1 MALKLA
7 INGFGR
13 IGRLVFREAMK
24 HDEFEVVAVN
34 DLTDAGQLAHLLKYD
49 SVHGIYDAEVNAD
62 EDSFVVNGQRIK
74 VYAEKD
80 PAQLPWGELGVD
92 VVLECTGHF
101 RSMEEVGKHIE
112 AGAKKA
118 ILSAPAKGA
127 MLTFVMGVNHEDY
140 NPATDDV
147 ISNASCTTNCL
158 APVAKVLDEKFGI
171 ERGMMTT
178 IHSYTNDQ
186 RILDFPHSD
195 PRRARAGAVSMI
207 PTTTGAAVAVSKVL
221 PQLKDYNELPLV
233 SIDYN
238 GNHHSSTVDGLST
251 MVLENKMVK
260 VLAWGAFFM
269 LNKKTMKDIDVK
281 GKRVFVRVDFNVPMA
296 DGAITDETRI
306 RAAIPTI
313 EYLVEQGAKV
323 ILASHLGRPKGEVKE
338 DMCLTAAGV
347 RLAQLM
353 GKPVT
358 KLDESIGQVV
368 EEAVASMH
376 DGDLLL
382 MENVRFHAGEEKN
395 DPTLAQQ
402 FAQLADIYMYC
413 KALSN
418 PEHPF
423 TAIIGGAK
431 VKDKIGVIESLLEKV
446 DHLIIGGGLSFTFI
460 KAQGY
465 DIGKSL
471 LEEDKIELAKSFIEK
486 AKAKGVQLHMPVDAV
501 VANEFSQD
509 AETQIVNVDAIPADW
524 MGLDIGPKTA
534 ANYAEVIKNSK
545 LIIWNG
551 PMGVFEM
558 DKFANGTKKVADAM
572 ATTAGY
578 TVIGG
583 GDSAAAVE
591 KFEVADKMDHIST
604 GGGASLE
611 LMEGKELP
619 GIVAL
624 NDK

>member
-1 MALKLA
+1 MSVLQ
-7 INGFGR
+7 N
-13 IGRLVFREAMK
+13 
-24 HDEFEVVAVN
+24 FE
-34 DLTDAGQLAHLLKYD
+34 G
-49 SVHGIYDAEVNAD
+49 G
-62 EDSFVVNGQRIK
+62 
-74 VYAEKD
+74 
-80 PAQLPWGELGVD
+80 
-92 VVLECTGHF
+92 
-101 RSMEEVGKHIE
+101 
-112 AGAKKA
+112 
-118 ILSAPAKGA
+118 
-127 MLTFVMGVNHEDY
+127 
-140 NPATDDV
+140 
-147 ISNASCTTNCL
+147 
-158 APVAKVLDEKFGI
+158 
-171 ERGMMTT
+171 
-178 IHSYTNDQ
+178 
-186 RILDFPHSD
+186 
-195 PRRARAGAVSMI
+195 
-207 PTTTGAAVAVSKVL
+207 
-221 PQLKDYNELPLV
+221 
-233 SIDYN
+233 
-238 GNHHSSTVDGLST
+238 
-251 MVLENKMVK
+251 
-260 VLAWGAFFM
+260 FFM

-296 DGAITDETRI
+296 DGVITDETRI

-338 DMCLTAAGV
+338 DMRLTAVGI
-347 RLAQLM
+347 RLAEIL

-358 KLDESIGQVV
+358 KLDESIG
-368 EEAVASMH
+368 EAVETAVANMQN
-376 DGDLLL
+376 GDIVLL
-382 MENVRFHAGEEKN
+382 ENVRFHAGEEKN
-395 DPTLAQQ
+395 DPALAEQ
-402 FAQLADIYMYC
+402 FAKLADVYVNDAFGAAHRAHASTEGIAKHIPAVSGFLMQKELDVLG

-418 PEHPF
+418 PERPF

-460 KAQGY
+460 KAQGH

-486 AKAKGVQLHMPVDAV
+486 AHAKGVQLHMPIDAV
-501 VANEFSQD
+501 VANEFSKD
-509 AETQIVNVDAIPADW
+509 AETKVVDVDAIPADW

-534 ANYAEVIKNSK
+534 ARYAEVIQNSK

-551 PMGVFEM
+551 PMGVFELEP
-558 DKFANGTKKVADAM
+558 FANGTKTVADAM
-572 ATTAGY
+572 AATAGY

-619 GIVAL
+619 GIVTL

>member
-1 MALKLA
+1 MTK
-7 INGFGR
+7 N
-13 IGRLVFREAMK
+13 
-24 HDEFEVVAVN
+24 FE
-34 DLTDAGQLAHLLKYD
+34 G
-49 SVHGIYDAEVNAD
+49 G
-62 EDSFVVNGQRIK
+62 
-74 VYAEKD
+74 
-80 PAQLPWGELGVD
+80 
-92 VVLECTGHF
+92 
-101 RSMEEVGKHIE
+101 
-112 AGAKKA
+112 
-118 ILSAPAKGA
+118 
-127 MLTFVMGVNHEDY
+127 
-140 NPATDDV
+140 
-147 ISNASCTTNCL
+147 
-158 APVAKVLDEKFGI
+158 
-171 ERGMMTT
+171 
-178 IHSYTNDQ
+178 
-186 RILDFPHSD
+186 
-195 PRRARAGAVSMI
+195 
-207 PTTTGAAVAVSKVL
+207 
-221 PQLKDYNELPLV
+221 
-233 SIDYN
+233 
-238 GNHHSSTVDGLST
+238 
-251 MVLENKMVK
+251 
-260 VLAWGAFFM
+260 FFM

-296 DGAITDETRI
+296 EGAITDETRI

-338 DMCLTAAGV
+338 DMRLTAVGV
-347 RLAQLM
+347 RLAEIM

-358 KLDESIGQVV
+358 KLDESIGQKV
-368 EEAVASMH
+368 EEAVANMQN
-376 DGDLLL
+376 GDIILL
-382 MENVRFHAGEEKN
+382 ENVRFHAGEEKN
-395 DPTLAQQ
+395 DPALAEQ
-402 FAQLADIYMYC
+402 FAKLADVYVNDAFGAAHRAHASTEGIAKYVPAVSGYLMQKELDVLG

-418 PEHPF
+418 PERPF

-471 LEEDKIELAKSFIEK
+471 LEEDKIDLAKSFIEK
-486 AKAKGVQLHMPVDAV
+486 AKAKGVQLHMPIDAV
-501 VANEFSQD
+501 VANEFSKD
-509 AETQIVNVDAIPADW
+509 AETQIVDVDAIPADW

-534 ANYAEVIKNSK
+534 AKYAEVIKDSK

-558 DKFANGTKKVADAM
+558 DKFANGTKTVANAM
-572 ATTAGY
+572 ATTTGY